1 MTRLRLQAL
10 SKAYPS
16 VLANDRVDLE
26 VTPGEIHAILGENG
40 AGKSTLVKMIYGVTQ
55 PSSGKIFWEGSE
67 TRIDN
72 PAHARRLGIG
82 MVFQHF
88 SLFETLTVAE
98 NALLSMPPGTDI
110 SGLAAQIREVSEHYG
125 LPIDP
130 DRYIHDLSVGEQ
142 QRVEIIR
149 CLLQK
154 PRLLIMDEPTSV
166 LSPQAARKL
175 FDTLRTISQ
184 EGCSILYI
192 SHKLDEIQAL
202 CDTATILRAGRV
214 TGHCHPA
221 NETPASLA
229 QMMIGQNLEAPAHR
243 PAQTEGEVRLAVK
256 ELRQEKAHAF
266 GTSLEN
272 ISFEIRSGEI
282 LGIAG
287 VSGNGQNELLGLLS
301 GEVLAK
307 NPASIELMQA
317 PVGRLSAD
325 LRRRIGLCYVPEDRL
340 GKGAVPSMSLIEN
353 ALLTATDR
361 LGFKNKGFLNFEK
374 AAGFARQCIRQF
386 NVKTKDEHAV
396 AASLSGGNLQKFIV
410 GRELLQD
417 PKVFICAQPT
427 WGVDVGAAAF
437 LRQSILALRDKGA
450 AVLVVSEELD
460 ELFEISDRIAVMAR
474 GRLSPVRR
482 LSETNTEEIGLWMS
496 GLWPDLTEDHHAQA

>member
-1 MTRLRLQAL
+1 
-10 SKAYPS
+10 
-16 VLANDRVDLE
+16 
-26 VTPGEIHAILGENG
+26 
-40 AGKSTLVKMIYGVTQ
+40 
-55 PSSGKIFWEGSE
+55 
-67 TRIDN
+67 
-72 PAHARRLGIG
+72 
-82 MVFQHF
+82 
-88 SLFETLTVAE
+88 
-98 NALLSMPPGTDI
+98 
-110 SGLAAQIREVSEHYG
+110 
-125 LPIDP
+125 
-130 DRYIHDLSVGEQ
+130 VGEQ

-301 GEVLAK
+301 GEMLAK